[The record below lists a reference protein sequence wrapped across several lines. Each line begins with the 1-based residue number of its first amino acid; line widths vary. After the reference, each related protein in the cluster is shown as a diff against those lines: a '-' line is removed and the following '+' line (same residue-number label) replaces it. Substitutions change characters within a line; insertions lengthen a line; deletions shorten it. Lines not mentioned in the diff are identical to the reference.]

1 MTIEINGQAGNKHV
15 QNQPTSAQL
24 SKDTRKPA
32 ANEDKATT
40 SNGRGA
46 DTVSLTDTA
55 ERLQSIE
62 AKLQNTPVVDKQ
74 RVDSIRQA
82 LNEGAYQIDASK
94 IADKLLA
101 FESSLYK

>member
-15 QNQPTSAQL
+15 QNQPTGVQL
-24 SKDTRKPA
+24 NKDTGKPTG
-32 ANEDKATT
+32 NDDKATT
-40 SNGRGA
+40 THSRGA

-62 AKLQNTPVVDKQ
+62 AKLQNTPVVDKHK
-74 RVDSIRQA
+74 VDSIRQA
-82 LNEGAYQIDASK
+82 LNEGSYQIDANK